1 MINKPET
8 MSFNYSG
15 SFEDET
21 YIHVNFNFTP
31 DALTLEGIAER
42 FRTFLQASGFRYVT
56 SVTIKT
62 ENGNEVTSN

>member
-1 MINKPET
+1 MIKKPET

-21 YIHVNFNFTP
+21 HIHVNFNFTP
-31 DALTLEGIAER
+31 EELTLEGIAER
-42 FRTFLQASGFRYVT
+42 FLTFLQASGFNYVT

-62 ENGNEVTSN
+62 ENGNEITSN